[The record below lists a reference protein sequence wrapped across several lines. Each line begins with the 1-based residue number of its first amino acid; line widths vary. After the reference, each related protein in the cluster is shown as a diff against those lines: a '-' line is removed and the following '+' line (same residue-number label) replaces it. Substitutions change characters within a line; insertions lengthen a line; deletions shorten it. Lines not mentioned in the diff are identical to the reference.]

1 MIPTVEE
8 SAVDVFDT
16 KRGWALGLALALAAA
31 GCGGGGDGGST
42 GPDVVSVK
50 VEPAAALAVGVGDT
64 VRFTAKVVD
73 EVGAQVTGAVVTW
86 HSANAA
92 VATVDGQGRAVGM
105 SSGTTSVSATSDGVS
120 GTASLEVWAPATV
133 TVYQAGTSY
142 FGRQS
147 YVEYIPGEL
156 PVILSAPHGGS
167 LTPSEIPDRTSG
179 TTVTD
184 TNARETLLAVREALI
199 VRTGKAP
206 HVVIAH
212 LKRTKLDPNREIVE
226 AAAGNVFAE
235 NAWNEFHAYLEIASA
250 AVTKTYG
257 SGFYMDLHGHGHAIA
272 RAELGYML
280 SASQL
285 NRTDAE
291 INAPGVAAQSS
302 IRALAAS
309 SPLPFAQ
316 LLRGSTSL
324 GGLMQK
330 EGVRSVPSPGDPSP
344 GTNDY
349 FAGGY
354 NTERYGSFTA
364 GRTVSGV
371 QIELPL
377 PGIRDTAANR
387 QAFGE
392 ALARA
397 VEAYMTEHFGFFS
410 APK

>member
-1 MIPTVEE
+1 VIPTVEE
-8 SAVDVFDT
+8 GAVEVFDT
-16 KRGWALGLALALAAA
+16 QRGWALGLVLAVAAA
-31 GCGGGGDGGST
+31 AAACGGGGST
-42 GPDVVSVK
+42 GPGVVSVK
-50 VEPAAALAVGVGDT
+50 VEPAATLAVGVGDT

-73 EVGAQVTGAVVTW
+73 EAGAQVAGASVTW
-86 HSANAA
+86 RSANAA
-92 VATVDGQGRAVGM
+92 VATVDGQGRAVGV
-105 SSGTTSVSATSDGVS
+105 STGTTSVSATSDGVS
-120 GTASLEVWAPATV
+120 GTASLEVWAPARV
-133 TVYQAGTSY
+133 TVYQPGTSY

-156 PVILSAPHGGS
+156 PLILSAPHGGS
-167 LTPSEIPDRTSG
+167 LMPTEIPDRTSG

-212 LKRTKLDPNREIVE
+212 LKRIKLDPNREIVE
-226 AAAGNVFAE
+226 AAAGNPFAE
-235 NAWNEFHAYLEIASA
+235 NAWSEFHAYLEVASA

-257 SGFYMDLHGHGHAIA
+257 SGFYADLHGHGHAIA

-280 SASQL
+280 SATQL
-285 NRTDAE
+285 NRADADL
-291 INAPGVAAQSS
+291 NAPGVAAQSS

-316 LLRGSTSL
+316 LLRGSASL

-330 EGVRSVPSPGDPSP
+330 EGIRSVPSPGDPSP
-344 GTNDY
+344 GTDEY
-349 FAGGY
+349 FSGGY
-354 NTERYGSFTA
+354 NTGQYGSSTA

-371 QIELPL
+371 QIELHL

-397 VEAYMTEHFGFFS
+397 VEAYMTEHFGFFRT
-410 APK
+410 PK